1 MEDANTLGCVLDV
14 VREKGGVFVDSVTTA
29 ESKCGTLAGEKGV
42 PLLERD
48 VFLDSTTEKSVVEE
62 RLREAADI
70 AKAKGSAVAIG
81 HVGPEGGVLTAQV
94 LAEMAPELEK
104 EGIRFVTVSE
114 LAGSH

>member
-1 MEDANTLGCVLDV
+1 M
-14 VREKGGVFVDSVTTA
+14 
-29 ESKCGTLAGEKGV
+29 
-42 PLLERD
+42 ERD
-48 VFLDSTTEKSVVEE
+48 VFLDSTMEKSVVEE
-62 RLREAADI
+62 RLREAAEI

-114 LAGSH
+114 LASSH

>member
-1 MEDANTLGCVLDV
+1 MISILYA
-14 VREKGGVFVDSVTTA
+14 
-29 ESKCGTLAGEKGV
+29 GT
-42 PLLERD
+42 RQ
-48 VFLDSTTEKSVVEE
+48 
-62 RLREAADI
+62 
-70 AKAKGSAVAIG
+70 AVAIG

>member
-1 MEDANTLGCVLDV
+1 M
-14 VREKGGVFVDSVTTA
+14 
-29 ESKCGTLAGEKGV
+29 
-42 PLLERD
+42 ERD

-70 AKAKGSAVAIG
+70 AKTKGSAVAIG
-81 HVGPEGGVLTAQV
+81 HVGPEGGVLTAKV

-114 LAGSH
+114 LTGSH